1 MELFKGYYDICVEKT
16 LPMTEDQKAKLKV
29 ILIEKNLYMATF
41 TNEKRQEV
49 LKYIKANL
57 IHCVAVNGK
66 SRISVDLTQASCSQ
80 LDALIK

>member
-1 MELFKGYYDICVEKT
+1 MELFKGYYDLCIEKI
-16 LPMTEDQKAKLKV
+16 LPMTEDQKANLKV

-57 IHCVAVNGK
+57 DHCVVVNGK
-66 SRISVDLTQASCSQ
+66 SRTSVDLNKASCGQ